1 MKSNKK
7 GGKQTV
13 MKKFG
18 PIILAGVIAVVT
30 FALKMANVVGFQ
42 TPPLVEGPKVM
53 FYVPVPEFLHDFPFA
68 MEMASGGY
76 GLPVTITVIS
86 TWFVMA
92 VLILIFRCASSN
104 LEVLPSKKQAF
115 FETLY
120 TALDSLVEQ
129 TLGAWKKKYYT
140 YISTLLLFILFS
152 NLLSFFPIPG
162 FSIQDG
168 IFTIAPAFRT
178 PTADLNTTVGLA
190 LITTFTFLA
199 AAIKVGG
206 PTGYI
211 KGLFEPMPLMF
222 PINLVGEL
230 AKPTNISI
238 RLFGNMFA
246 GSVILGLLYMSAPAV
261 IPAPLHLYFDIFS
274 GIVQSFVFIMLTM
287 VYIQGSVDGHEYIE
301 D

>member
-1 MKSNKK
+1 
-7 GGKQTV
+7 

-18 PIILAGVIAVVT
+18 PIILAGIIAVVT
-30 FALKMANVVGFQ
+30 FALKMANIVGFE
-42 TPPLVEGPKVM
+42 TPPLVEGPKIM
-53 FYVPVPEFLHDFPFA
+53 FFVPVPEFLHDFPFA
-68 MEMASGGY
+68 MEMSPGSF
-76 GLPVTITVIS
+76 GLPVTITVVS

-104 LEVLPSKKQAF
+104 LDVLPSKKQAF

-120 TALDSLVEQ
+120 EGLDGIVEG

-162 FSIQDG
+162 FSIKDG
-168 IFTIAPAFRT
+168 VFTIAPAFRG

-199 AAIKVGG
+199 ASFKVGG
-206 PTGYI
+206 PLGYI

-246 GSVILGLLYMSAPAV
+246 GMVIIGLLYTAAPAV
-261 IPAPLHLYFDIFS
+261 VPAPMHLYFDLFS
-274 GIVQSFVFIMLTM
+274 GVVQSFVFIMLTM
-287 VYIQGSVDGHEYIE
+287 VYIQGSLDGHEYIE